1 MSFDKKSLGYVEL
14 THFSFQDE
22 QGTVEFAVLPLPP
35 QYLLGMAMGSK
46 LVVLSAPYEGTALF
60 QQGVTAEEVQAKFGL
75 SSREEALRLSVML
88 MTAFMDLPGAGHTPH
103 IIL

>member
-1 MSFDKKSLGYVEL
+1 MSVDKKSLGYVEL

-35 QYLLGMAMGSK
+35 QYLLGLAMGSK
-46 LVVLSAPYEGTALF
+46 LVVLSNPYEGTALF
-60 QQGVTAEEVQAKFGL
+60 QQGVTAEEVQEKFHL
-75 SSREEALRLSVML
+75 QNREEAVRLSVML
-88 MTAFMDLPGAGHTPH
+88 MTAFMEMPGAGHTPH

>member
-1 MSFDKKSLGYVEL
+1 MSHDKKSLGYVEL
-14 THFSFQDE
+14 SHFSFQDE
-22 QGTVEFAVLPLPP
+22 KGTVEFAVLPLPP

-46 LVVLSAPYEGTALF
+46 LVVLSTPYEGTALF
-60 QQGVTAEEVQAKFGL
+60 QQGVTAEEVQEKFHL
-75 SSREEALRLSVML
+75 PSREDALRLSVMI